1 MDGNGHFSLQ
11 LKKYG
16 GKNKSHCPHPHT
28 SLASSTL
35 SPVIHHPFSGVVA
48 FTDRSPYKLLVGL
61 GDGHFSPEAKSCKHF
76 SPSSLRLLCK
86 QEVFEMGLT
95 GALSLGGWKGCTPF
109 VRAVFLPLA

>member
-28 SLASSTL
+28 SLAYSTL